1 MFLLANP
8 SPMDD
13 GDILL
18 LNRPSDAYI
27 PLVKEGLRMRGKNS
41 IGWREISGFWAGSR
55 H

>member
-1 MFLLANP
+1 MFLLADP

-18 LNRPSDAYI
+18 LNRLSDAYI
-27 PLVKEGLRMRGKNS
+27 PIVKEGLRMRGKNS
-41 IGWREISGFWAGSR
+41 IGWRETSGFWAGSR